1 LRLLQAIKDVIG
13 PHEDIPAPDMN
24 TGAREMSWFFD
35 EYSKFAGFSPAV
47 VTGAPLPTIGLSW
60 HSAAL
65 PLCLARSSRLRLSP
79 ACAVLQCCAD
89 QDNQLC

>member
-1 LRLLQAIKDVIG
+1 MEMSHTLVGWQAIKDVIG

-47 VTGAPLPTIGLSW
+47 VTGALRKPV
-60 HSAAL
+60 AL
-65 PLCLARSSRLRLSP
+65 YIRAR
-79 ACAVLQCCAD
+79 
-89 QDNQLC
+89 